1 MLKQNRERF
10 FLIFCFF
17 FFFFVQEMEL
27 LEKTFFSYDQ
37 EKLSDQK
44 IGWLQQARKKQPGV
58 ICHLF
63 GLAILQF
70 GNLAILQLGNF
81 TIWEF
86 YNSAILQFGNFT
98 IWRFYNLAILIISH
112 FKSVCI
118 LQNEIFSY

>member
-1 MLKQNRERF
+1 
-10 FLIFCFF
+10 
-17 FFFFVQEMEL
+17 MEL
-27 LEKTFFSYDQ
+27 LEKTYFSYDL

-81 TIWEF
+81 TIW
-86 YNSAILQFGNFT
+86 QFD
-98 IWRFYNLAILIISH
+98 NLTILIISH
-112 FKSVCI
+112 FQSVCI

>member
-1 MLKQNRERF
+1 
-10 FLIFCFF
+10 
-17 FFFFVQEMEL
+17 MEL
-27 LEKTFFSYDQ
+27 LEKTFFSYDL

-70 GNLAILQLGNF
+70 GDFA
-81 TIWEF
+81 
-86 YNSAILQFGNFT
+86 
-98 IWRFYNLAILIISH
+98 IWRFYNLAILFLIISH